1 MFLNKY
7 KVIGILGG
15 MGPEA
20 TVDLYNHIINLTP
33 AAKDQDHIPTLIFS
47 NPKIPDRTASINA
60 AESEKIIR
68 YLQESARVLEKGNA
82 DFIVIPCNTAH
93 KYFTEIQDVVRIPV
107 INMIEE
113 TVNYIIEKFTDVKE
127 VGLLGTTGT
136 LKMKLYQE
144 YLKRHNITA
153 VIPDEKIQNEYVM
166 KAIYDFIK
174 AGKDINQAEMLLKE
188 AIKSLKSPAQ
198 EKVIMGCTEIP
209 LALKDSYGGVV
220 LINPTKILAEIAVKQ
235 SLGTE

>member
-20 TVDLYNHIINLTP
+20 TVDLYNHIINMTP
-33 AAKDQDHIPTLIFS
+33 ASKDQDHISALIFS
-47 NPKIPDRTASINA
+47 NPKIPDRTASITA
-60 AESEKIIR
+60 AESEKIIQ
-68 YLQESARVLEKGNA
+68 YLQESARVLAKGNA

-93 KYFTEIQDVVRIPV
+93 KYFTEIQEVVKIPV

-113 TVNYIIEKFTDVKE
+113 TVNYIIENLPGARE

-136 LKMKLYQE
+136 LKTNLYQE

-153 VIPDEKIQNEYVM
+153 LVPDENIQNEYVM

-174 AGKDINQAEMLLKE
+174 AGKDINQAENLLKE
-188 AIKSLKSPAQ
+188 AIKSLKSPAR

-209 LALKDSYGGVV
+209 LALKKSYDGVV
-220 LINPTKILAEIAVKQ
+220 LINPTKILAEIAVRE
-235 SLGTE
+235 SMGTE